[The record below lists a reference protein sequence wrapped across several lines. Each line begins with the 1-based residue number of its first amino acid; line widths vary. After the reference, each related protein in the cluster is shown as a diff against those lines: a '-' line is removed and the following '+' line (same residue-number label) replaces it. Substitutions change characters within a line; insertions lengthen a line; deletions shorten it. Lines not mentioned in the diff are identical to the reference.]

1 MPIHLFYYILI
12 ILTGIIVLY
21 SLLFM
26 WAFIKKRSLEV
37 DKNTFPSVSIVVA
50 AKDEARYL
58 RVLID
63 RIFSQ
68 NYQEF
73 ELVIVND
80 RSVDD
85 TQVILNAA
93 SRQYKNL
100 NVVEINHKPAE
111 FNGKKFAVTEGIK
124 AAKYE
129 LILLTDADCIPLD
142 NQWVSHRVASLKEH
156 SEFSLGYSQYF
167 KTRGL
172 LNYFIRYE
180 TLLTA
185 IQYLGMAL
193 IGKPYMGV
201 GRNLMY
207 RKQIFESNNGFEGI
221 ENITGGDDDLF
232 VNKLANKGN
241 TVASLGRKT
250 ITFSHPENS
259 WKSFLRQKIR
269 HLSVGKYYRLTDK
282 IILGVFTLSNIVWW
296 IIFVWLI
303 VSGYTFHLLA
313 LIFLVRFFF
322 QYFLFAVSVKKI
334 GDNFNIWGIVFLD
347 IIFVF
352 YYITAGSVALITR
365 RVRWI

>member
-1 MPIHLFYYILI
+1 M
-12 ILTGIIVLY
+12 
-21 SLLFM
+21 
-26 WAFIKKRSLEV
+26 KKRRIEGNN
-37 DKNTFPSVSIVVA
+37 KTFPPVSVVVA

-58 RVLID
+58 NMLID

-80 RSVDD
+80 RSVDE
-85 TQVILNAA
+85 TQDILNQAN
-93 SRQYKNL
+93 SQYENL
-100 NVVEINHKPAE
+100 RVIEIKSKPAK
-111 FNGKKFAVTEGIK
+111 FNGKKFALTEGIK
-124 AAKYE
+124 AAKHE
-129 LILLTDADCIPLD
+129 LILLTDADCIPLG
-142 NQWVSHRVASLKEH
+142 NHWVSHRISSLNEN

-180 TLLTA
+180 TLLTG

-207 RKQIFESNNGFEGI
+207 RKQIFEANNGFKGV
-221 ENITGGDDDLF
+221 ENVTGGDDDLL
-232 VNKLANKGN
+232 VNKLANKSN
-241 TVASLGRKT
+241 TVASLGRES
-250 ITFSHPENS
+250 ITFSHPKIS

-269 HLSVGKYYRLTDK
+269 HLSVGKYYRLRDK
-282 IILGVFTLSNIVWW
+282 IVLGVFTLSNIVWW
-296 IIFVWLI
+296 IIFASLI
-303 VSGYTFHLLA
+303 LSGYNFHLLA
-313 LIFLVRFFF
+313 AILLVRFFF
-322 QYFLFAVSVKKI
+322 QYSLFAVSVKKL
-334 GDNFNIWGIVFLD
+334 GDNFNLWGIVFLD

-352 YYITAGSVALITR
+352 YYITAGSAALISR